1 MTKSVHEMYQEIKAI
16 EVKELKDAVI
26 AKGGKYVFEEEHEPI
41 VMINKFDSPC
51 DAVIESVTVDDR
63 GFLTMSAHDKEC
75 CQDVFTLFADEVAYG
90 HIDFITNEIR

>member
-1 MTKSVHEMYQEIKAI
+1 MAKSVYEMYQEVKAI

-26 AKGGKYVFEEEHEPI
+26 AKGGKYVFEEDNEPI

-75 CQDVFTLFADEVAYG
+75 CQDTFTLFADEVAYG

>member
-1 MTKSVHEMYQEIKAI
+1 MAKSVYEMYQEVKAI

-26 AKGGKYVFEEEHEPI
+26 AKGGKYVFKEDNEPI

-75 CQDVFTLFADEVAYG
+75 CQDTFTLFADEVAYG

>member
-1 MTKSVHEMYQEIKAI
+1 MAKSVYEMYQEVKAI

-26 AKGGKYVFEEEHEPI
+26 AKGGKYVFENEHEPI

-51 DAVIESVTVDDR
+51 DAVIESVTVDEK

-75 CQDVFTLFADEVAYG
+75 YQDVFTLFADEVAYG
-90 HIDFITNEIR
+90 HIDFITSEIR

>member
-1 MTKSVHEMYQEIKAI
+1 MAKSVYEMYQEVKAI

-26 AKGGKYVFEEEHEPI
+26 AKGGKYVFEEDNEPI

-63 GFLTMSAHDKEC
+63 GFLTMSGYNKEC
-75 CQDVFTLFADEVAYG
+75 CQGTFTLFADEVAYG
-90 HIDFITNEIR
+90 HIDFITNDIR

>member
-1 MTKSVHEMYQEIKAI
+1 MTKSVYEMYQEVKAI

-26 AKGGKYVFEEEHEPI
+26 AKGGKYVFENEHEPI
-41 VMINKFDSPC
+41 VMINKFDNPC
-51 DAVIESVTVDDR
+51 DAVIESVTVDEN

-90 HIDFITNEIR
+90 HIDFITSEIR

>member
-1 MTKSVHEMYQEIKAI
+1 MAKSVYEMYREVKAI

-26 AKGGKYVFEEEHEPI
+26 AKGGKYVFEEDNEPI

-75 CQDVFTLFADEVAYG
+75 CQDTFTLFADEVAYG